1 MDEVDACPHCGDPC
15 SCDEA
20 CVRDM
25 RRQEE
30 ANEAILR
37 MAEAKARRVH
47 VVREDVFEMDK
58 WVDDLLSS
66 FMDMQTK
73 AYKEGSDVP
82 E

>member
-15 SCDEA
+15 FCDEA

-37 MAEAKARRVH
+37 MAEARARRVH
-47 VVREDVFEMDK
+47 VVREDVFEMDR

-73 AYKEGSDVP
+73 AYKEGLDA
-82 E
+82 

>member
-15 SCDEA
+15 FCDEA

-30 ANEAILR
+30 AGDAILR
-37 MAEAKARRVH
+37 MAEARARRVH
-47 VVREDVFEMDK
+47 VVREDVFEMDE

-73 AYKEGSDVP
+73 AYKEGLDA
-82 E
+82 

>member
-1 MDEVDACPHCGDPC
+1 
-15 SCDEA
+15 
-20 CVRDM
+20 M

-37 MAEAKARRVH
+37 MAEARARRVH

-73 AYKEGSDVP
+73 AYKEGLDA
-82 E
+82 

>member
-1 MDEVDACPHCGDPC
+1 MSEVDACPHCGDPC

-30 ANEAILR
+30 ASDAILR
-37 MAEAKARRVH
+37 ITEARYRKMKTFLDGDCDMN
-47 VVREDVFEMDK
+47 E
-58 WVDDLLSS
+58 WVDDLLVGYLDL
-66 FMDMQTK
+66 MTK

>member
-15 SCDEA
+15 FCDEA

-37 MAEAKARRVH
+37 MAEARARRVH
-47 VVREDVFEMDK
+47 VVREDVFEMDR

-73 AYKEGSDVP
+73 AYKEGLDV
-82 E
+82 

>member
-15 SCDEA
+15 FCDEA

-37 MAEAKARRVH
+37 MAEARARRVH
-47 VVREDVFEMDK
+47 VVREDVFEMDR

-73 AYKEGSDVP
+73 AYKEGSDA
-82 E
+82 